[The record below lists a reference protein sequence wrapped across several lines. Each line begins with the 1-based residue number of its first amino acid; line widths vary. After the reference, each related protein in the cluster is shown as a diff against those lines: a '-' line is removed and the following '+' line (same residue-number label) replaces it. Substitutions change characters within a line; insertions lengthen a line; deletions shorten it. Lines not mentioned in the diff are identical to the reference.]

1 LVVALKL
8 SFWWKLCWIMA
19 FGFFCQDKAG
29 AQPSGVD
36 REIPFVL
43 ANGFLIEFEGAIGT
57 STGLKFILDTGATHS
72 IVDRNLAATL
82 GVLPHTKKLFDFD
95 RYVKAGLGVF
105 PDVLLGPVHATNV
118 PLLIGDLGKLSPF
131 ASDAVAIIGADL
143 LSLADFNIDYDKRIL
158 TFRLED
164 GQSSPGNHRETGMIV
179 ELQVQGRRIDVL
191 VDTGT
196 EDMFLFENRLPRLI
210 VHDTPKDVLVGSR
223 LTGRRVTL
231 PDVQLGPKTLEGK
244 AILIK
249 GPPSDVLP
257 GIAGYL
263 GTAALKPH
271 RIEFNHSQKLLRW
284 R

>member
-1 LVVALKL
+1 MKR
-8 SFWWKLCWIMA
+8 SFYLKLCWIIA
-19 FGFFCQDKAG
+19 IGFCCHDQAC
-29 AQPSGVD
+29 AQVSGD
-36 REIPFVL
+36 NTEIPFVL

-72 IVDRNLAATL
+72 IVDRKLAATL

-95 RYVKAGLGVF
+95 RYVEAGLGVF

-143 LSLADFNIDYDKRIL
+143 LSVADFSIDYDKRVL
-158 TFRLED
+158 SFRLP
-164 GQSSPGNHRETGMIV
+164 QSPGSSGNHHETGMIV
-179 ELQVQGRRIDVL
+179 ELQVQGRTINVL

-196 EDMFLFENRLPRLI
+196 EHMFLFENRLRVQIPHLI
-210 VHDTPKDVLVGSR
+210 VHDEPTDVLVGSR
-223 LTGRRVTL
+223 LTARRVTL
-231 PDVQLGPKTLEGK
+231 PDVQLGSKTLEGK
-244 AILIK
+244 AILVK

-271 RIEFNHSQKLLRW
+271 LIEFNPTRNLFRW

>member
-1 LVVALKL
+1 MKL
-8 SFWWKLCWIMA
+8 SFGWMLCSIMA
-19 FGFFCQDKAG
+19 IGFGCHDPAY
-29 AQPSGVD
+29 AQVSGD
-36 REIPFVL
+36 NKEIPFVL

-72 IVDRNLAATL
+72 IVDQNLAANL

-95 RYVKAGLGVF
+95 RYVEAGLGVF

-118 PLLIGDLGKLSPF
+118 PLLIGDLGKLSPL

-143 LSLADFNIDYDKRIL
+143 LSLADFSIDYDKRVL
-158 TFRLED
+158 CFRLED
-164 GQSSPGNHRETGMIV
+164 GQSSPGNHPQTGMIV

-196 EDMFLFENRLPRLI
+196 EDMFLFENRLPHLI
-210 VHDTPKDVLVGSR
+210 VHNAPQDVLVGSR
-223 LTGRRVTL
+223 LAGRRVTL
-231 PDVQLGPKTLEGK
+231 PDVQLGSKTLEGK
-244 AILIK
+244 AILVK

-271 RIEFNHSQKLLRW
+271 RIEFNHTHNLFRW

>member
-1 LVVALKL
+1 MVALKL
-8 SFWWKLCWIMA
+8 SFCWKLCWIVA
-19 FGFFCQDKAG
+19 IGFCCHDQACAQVSAG
-29 AQPSGVD
+29 NT
-36 REIPFVL
+36 EIPFVL
-43 ANGFLIEFEGAIGT
+43 ENGFLIEFEGTIGT

-82 GVLPHTKKLFDFD
+82 GVLPHTKRLFDFD
-95 RYVKAGLGVF
+95 RYVEAGSGVF

-118 PLLIGDLGKLSPF
+118 PLLIGDLGKLSPY

-143 LSLADFNIDYDKRIL
+143 LSLADFSIDYDKRIL

-164 GQSSPGNHRETGMIV
+164 GQSSPGNHHENGMIV

-196 EDMFLFENRLPRLI
+196 EDMFLFEDRLPHLI
-210 VHDTPKDVLVGSR
+210 AHDAPKDVLVGSR

-231 PDVQLGPKTLEGK
+231 PDVQLGSKTLEGK
-244 AILIK
+244 AILVK
-249 GPPSDVLP
+249 GPPSEVLP

-271 RIEFNHSQKLLRW
+271 RIEFNHTHNLFRW

>member
-8 SFWWKLCWIMA
+8 SFCWKLCWIVA
-19 FGFFCQDKAG
+19 IGFCCHHPAYAQVSADKT
-29 AQPSGVD
+29 
-36 REIPFVL
+36 EIPFVL

-72 IVDRNLAATL
+72 IVDQNLAATL
-82 GVLPHTKKLFDFD
+82 GVLPHPKKLFDFD
-95 RYVKAGLGVF
+95 RYVEAGLGVF
-105 PDVLLGPVHATNV
+105 PDVLLGPVHATDV
-118 PLLIGDLGKLSPF
+118 PLLIGDLGKLSPL

-143 LSLADFNIDYDKRIL
+143 LSLADFTIDYDQRIL

-164 GQSSPGNHRETGMIV
+164 GQASPGNHNEIGMTV

-196 EDMFLFENRLPRLI
+196 EDMFLFENRLPHLI
-210 VHDTPKDVLVGSR
+210 VHDAPKDVLVGSR

-231 PDVQLGPKTLEGK
+231 PDVQLGSKALEGK
-244 AILIK
+244 AILVK

-271 RIEFNHSQKLLRW
+271 RIEFNHTHNLFRW

>member
-8 SFWWKLCWIMA
+8 SFWWKLSWIMA
-19 FGFFCQDKAG
+19 IGFCCHDQAYARVSADNT
-29 AQPSGVD
+29 
-36 REIPFVL
+36 EIPFVL
-43 ANGFLIEFEGAIGT
+43 ANGFLIEFEGAIGP

-72 IVDRNLAATL
+72 IVDQNLAADL

-95 RYVKAGLGVF
+95 RYVEAGLGVF

-143 LSLADFNIDYDKRIL
+143 LSLADFSIDYDKRVL

-164 GQSSPGNHRETGMIV
+164 GQASPGNHRESGMIV
-179 ELQVQGRRIDVL
+179 ELQVQGHRIDML

-196 EDMFLFENRLPRLI
+196 EDMFLFENRLPHLI
-210 VHDTPKDVLVGSR
+210 VHDEPKSVLVGSR

-231 PDVQLGPKTLEGK
+231 PDVQLGSKTLEGK
-244 AILIK
+244 AILVK

-263 GTAALKPH
+263 GAAALKPH
-271 RIEFNHSQKLLRW
+271 RIEFNHTHNLFRW